1 MKEITQIN
9 LLTGKASQMS
19 SSSMIGEII
28 IVCRILILVLV
39 VVTIFPRFVS
49 VIRVRQL
56 RAENC
61 LGGRAGHRGG
71 GGEGSHVR

>member
-1 MKEITQIN
+1 
-9 LLTGKASQMS
+9 MS
-19 SSSMIGEII
+19 SSAMIGEII
-28 IVCRILILVLV
+28 FVCRILILVLV